1 MMIFF
6 YPVCPFVR
14 ERTMFSH
21 SRDRSNNIPS
31 FNKGF
36 ILNILLRRNLTIKK
50 SLQMMNKKII
60 SCLQHTYKEQ
70 PEDMSLYLPR
80 TALNKHT

>member
-1 MMIFF
+1 MCIITSDFSTLFF
-6 YPVCPFVR
+6 FNFVN
-14 ERTMFSH
+14 FQH
-21 SRDRSNNIPS
+21 
-31 FNKGF
+31 F

-70 PEDMSLYLPR
+70 PEDMCVGGGGKGAYIYHALRSTNIHKIYL
-80 TALNKHT
+80 